1 LRAVRPLL
9 LLLPLVLAALVY
21 APLFDGFWLGDDG
34 ANLHRTY
41 ALAQQHR
48 LWSQTAQFFVSAV
61 PSGGAFYRPLVMATY
76 ALNFVITDA
85 HYAGWLAMNLA
96 VHIANVGLVV
106 AVVLRLGKRL
116 GCDAR
121 AAAIVAALVFGL
133 APIPAEAVYW
143 ISARSDGW
151 IVLISLLA
159 VYVWASDRS
168 AASTVFALPALLVLA
183 LGFKE
188 SAAVLPLQMALVAWA
203 WPSPRRSQLVA
214 IAATFAIVAAW
225 FFLRAHLF
233 GSLWHVYAP
242 PGGDENAT
250 LWTLDQGLR
259 SIPAWWNAQAAPHAG
274 IAALYAIVLGTA
286 VLAAF
291 ACARGPRARLA
302 AALVAASAG
311 LLLATLLNIGLHA
324 SGEGGR
330 NFYAPFAWLALALGV
345 ALARPQRETG
355 EPARR
360 VALSALMAAALLGAI
375 TLDLKIDT
383 VLAAQQHV
391 RAFAAA
397 LDTWATSHPGLT
409 MIIVPEM
416 DGPVVTLRNA
426 QAALALPPI
435 QQRPLL
441 HRTLPTLPREIAMRY
456 EQFSRGLATRLETMA
471 PGYIDTSVLAALA
484 QSDTVRWPPIACWS
498 AAQQRLVALPQSDPA
513 DARGWSEAVLASARA
528 CLTPDAAGAR

>member
-1 LRAVRPLL
+1 
-9 LLLPLVLAALVY
+9 
-21 APLFDGFWLGDDG
+21 
-34 ANLHRTY
+34 
-41 ALAQQHR
+41 
-48 LWSQTAQFFVSAV
+48 
-61 PSGGAFYRPLVMATY
+61 
-76 ALNFVITDA
+76 
-85 HYAGWLAMNLA
+85 MNLA

-183 LGFKE
+183 FGFKE

-330 NFYAPFAWLALALGV
+330 NFYAPFAWLARALGV

-360 VALSALMAAALLGAI
+360 VAL
-375 TLDLKIDT
+375 
-383 VLAAQQHV
+383 
-391 RAFAAA
+391 
-397 LDTWATSHPGLT
+397 DTWATSQPGLT
-409 MIIVPEM
+409 MILVPEM